1 MKTKLLLFFTF
12 FLTSFYLSAQ
22 INSVALVGEAVGG
35 WPDSPG
41 NPGPT
46 DINQLTQVNNEY
58 WSIQNIVVSVGDCKF
73 RANNTWGGTGFE
85 WAGTFPTGTGNS
97 GGNITVTTAGVYN
110 VVLNTATG
118 AYSFTSSSS
127 TIALVGEATP
137 SGWPTGAIGEI
148 DPNVM
153 TTADGINY
161 TLDDISLNASLC
173 KFREN
178 NSWGVNWGASAFP
191 SGTGTQDGSNISVA
205 DTGIYDV
212 SLNRI
217 TGAYSFTF
225 VSTLSNPSFNDTTF
239 KVFPNPASRNWNIIY
254 NTDSIITSIQIV
266 DILGKVVRNIIPNTT
281 ATSIDA
287 SSLMSGMYFAKINSD
302 SGTETVKLIKN

>member
-1 MKTKLLLFFTF
+1 MKTKLLLFFAF

-35 WPDSPG
+35 WPNSPG

-46 DINQLTQVNNEY
+46 DINQLTQVSNDY

-73 RANNTWGGTGFE
+73 RANNSWGGAGFE
-85 WAGTFPTGTGNS
+85 WAGAFPNGTGS
-97 GGNITVTTAGVYN
+97 STGNIAVTTPGVYN
-110 VVLNTATG
+110 VVINIVTG
-118 AYSFTSSSS
+118 AYSFISSSS

-148 DPNVM
+148 DPTVM
-153 TTADGINY
+153 TTVDGINY
-161 TLDDISLNASLC
+161 TLDDITLNASLC

-178 NSWGVNWGASAFP
+178 NSWGVNWGSSEFP
-191 SGTGTQDGSNISVA
+191 SGTGTQDGVNITVA
-205 DTGIYDV
+205 DAAIYDV

-225 VSTLSNPSFNDTTF
+225 VSTLSNPIFNDTIF
-239 KVFPNPASRNWNIIY
+239 KVFPNPASRNWNVIS
-254 NTDSIITSIQIV
+254 NTDSILTSIQIV
-266 DILGKVVRNIIPNTT
+266 DVLGKVVHNVIPNSTV
-281 ATSIDA
+281 TSIDTSA
-287 SSLMSGMYFAKINSD
+287 LMSGIYFAKISSANS
-302 SGTETVKLIKN
+302 TKTIKLLKN

>member
-1 MKTKLLLFFTF
+1 
-12 FLTSFYLSAQ
+12 
-22 INSVALVGEAVGG
+22 
-35 WPDSPG
+35 
-41 NPGPT
+41 
-46 DINQLTQVNNEY
+46 
-58 WSIQNIVVSVGDCKF
+58 
-73 RANNTWGGTGFE
+73 
-85 WAGTFPTGTGNS
+85 
-97 GGNITVTTAGVYN
+97 
-110 VVLNTATG
+110 
-118 AYSFTSSSS
+118 
-127 TIALVGEATP
+127 VGEATP

-191 SGTGTQDGSNISVA
+191 YGTGTQDGSNISVA